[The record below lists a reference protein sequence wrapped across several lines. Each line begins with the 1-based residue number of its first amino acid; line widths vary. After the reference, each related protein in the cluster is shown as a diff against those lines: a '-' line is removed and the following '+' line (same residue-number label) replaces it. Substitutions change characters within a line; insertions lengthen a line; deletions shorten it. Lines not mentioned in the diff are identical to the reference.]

1 VLLRSDIN
9 VEYASQSRIEG
20 EIQQLAHDY
29 PVTELWEAIAG
40 RAPGGQ
46 DARQITL
53 FDSVGFAVE
62 DFSAL
67 RYVRAK
73 LREWRY
79 YADLD
84 LLADPD
90 DPRDL
95 FGMLLRAAN
104 APLQLLS

>member
-1 VLLRSDIN
+1 
-9 VEYASQSRIEG
+9 
-20 EIQQLAHDY
+20 
-29 PVTELWEAIAG
+29 
-40 RAPGGQ
+40 
-46 DARQITL
+46 
-53 FDSVGFAVE
+53 
-62 DFSAL
+62 
-67 RYVRAK
+67 VRAK

-95 FGMLLRAAN
+95 FGMLQRAAN